1 MLDSRVVRQAVLALG
16 ALAAFGCASRPRT
29 AAVDLEPA
37 RTAVRKA
44 RDAGAAEKAGL
55 DLARAEEHLR
65 AAEAA
70 AKSEEVDRAACLTEM
85 ATDAAECALRLAS
98 VEPEQA
104 ERLPEPPKETA
115 EAVELLA
122 RLRKAEEEHRQL
134 EERVGVLLRDLDLT
148 ETEVIRTKAK
158 LQGLETKADATSV
171 IAETRVLF
179 RRSLQQR
186 GRTPSLLR
194 CEELLD
200 RAENMV
206 EENNHGAAVFMALK
220 VQELL
225 KDARRAAVA
234 QVVDRG
240 AERPAPK
247 RLYTV
252 VAATANLRRDP
263 SLTASVVQQ
272 LKKGTQLEATLQRGD
287 WLKVRAGDAS
297 GWIARGLVE

>member
-1 MLDSRVVRQAVLALG
+1 MLDFRVVRHAVLALG
-16 ALAAFGCASRPRT
+16 ALAAVGCASRPRT

-44 RDAGAAEKAGL
+44 REAGAAEKAGR
-55 DLARAEEHLR
+55 DLARAEKHLK

-70 AKSEEVDRAACLTEM
+70 AQSEEVDRAACLTEM

-98 VEPEQA
+98 VEPEA
-104 ERLPEPPKETA
+104 ERLPEPPRETA
-115 EAVELLA
+115 ESVELQA
-122 RLRKAEEEHRQL
+122 RLKKAEEEHRQL

-200 RAENMV
+200 RAEIMV

-247 RLYTV
+247 KLYTV
-252 VAATANLRRDP
+252 VAETANLRRDP
-263 SLTASVVQQ
+263 SLTATVVQQ

>member
-1 MLDSRVVRQAVLALG
+1 MLDSRVVRQAVVALG
-16 ALAAFGCASRPRT
+16 ALAAIGCASRPRT

-37 RTAVRKA
+37 RTAVQRA
-44 RDAGAAEKAGL
+44 REAGAAEKAGR

-70 AKSEEVDRAACLTEM
+70 AKSEEPDRAACLTEM

-98 VEPEQA
+98 VEHAVERQPES
-104 ERLPEPPKETA
+104 PKESAETA
-115 EAVELLA
+115 ELQA

-134 EERVGVLLRDLDLT
+134 QERVGVLLRDLDLT

-200 RAENMV
+200 RAESMV

-225 KDARRAAVA
+225 KDARRAAVTPA
-234 QVVDRG
+234 VDKV
-240 AERPAPK
+240 ERPAPK
-247 RLYTV
+247 KLYTV
-252 VAATANLRRDP
+252 VAETANLRRDP
-263 SLTASVVQQ
+263 SLSATVLRQ

-287 WLKVRAGDAS
+287 WLKVRAGDLG

>member
-1 MLDSRVVRQAVLALG
+1 MLDSRVFRQAVLALG
-16 ALAAFGCASRPRT
+16 ALAALGCAARPRT

-44 RDAGAAEKAGL
+44 RDAGAAEKAGR

-70 AKSEEVDRAACLTEM
+70 AKSEQVDRAACLTEM

-98 VEPEQA
+98 VEPEA
-104 ERLPEPPKETA
+104 ERLPEAPKETA
-115 EAVELLA
+115 ETVELQA
-122 RLRKAEEEHRQL
+122 RLRKAEEEHRHL

-225 KDARRAAVA
+225 KDARRPAVA

-247 RLYTV
+247 KLYTV

-272 LKKGTQLEATLQRGD
+272 LKKGTQLEATVQRGD

>member
-44 RDAGAAEKAGL
+44 RDAGAAEKAGR

-98 VEPEQA
+98 VEPEA

-115 EAVELLA
+115 ETVELQA

-225 KDARRAAVA
+225 KDARRAAVTPA
-234 QVVDRG
+234 ADKVG
-240 AERPAPK
+240 ERPAPK
-247 RLYTV
+247 KLYTV

>member
-44 RDAGAAEKAGL
+44 RDAGAAEKAGR

-70 AKSEEVDRAACLTEM
+70 AKSEDVDRAACLTEM

-98 VEPEQA
+98 VEPEA
-104 ERLPEPPKETA
+104 ERLPDSPKETA
-115 EAVELLA
+115 ETVELQA

-234 QVVDRG
+234 QVDRG

-247 RLYTV
+247 KLYRV

-287 WLKVRAGDAS
+287 WLKVRAGEAS